1 MDAVWSLGVIALCVW
16 VLSIITDEFFIVAL
30 DQISEKLNLP
40 PSVAGASLMAMGS
53 SAPELAIAILALF
66 GGGGEHSD
74 IGIGT
79 IVGSAVFNIL
89 IIVGVSAAVRPARI
103 TMRAIARDCIVYA
116 LSVGLLLLVFRDGTI
131 ALWEC
136 GAFLG
141 LYAVYILI
149 LLRWKEG
156 PSNEESSEPDT
167 LTEVAE
173 LVHDAAEA
181 PSKGVFGKVNHVI
194 AVVIGFFMR
203 DPAKH
208 YLWAFV
214 LSIVLIGA
222 LCYVLVEAALVFAA
236 AVNIP
241 PVVVALTI
249 LAGGTSVP
257 DMISSVVVA
266 RQGRGDMAV
275 ANAVGSNIFDI
286 LICLGVPWLVSI
298 VFMGKQVHVGSDGL
312 VSSVLILLGT
322 VGLLFLFAFTSR
334 TVSRIEGFL
343 LIATYVGYAAYVW
356 LSPTPDSAKKPGV
369 EAPPVTPPEVG
380 REAKAATAPPN
391 ERTTTPPQ
399 PATKKLVLP
408 APAKTRDG
416 GSQAA
421 VPGHADAN

>member
-1 MDAVWSLGVIALCVW
+1 MCSSPSRNGCWRCSVEAIVSLAIIATCVW
-16 VLSIITDEFFIVAL
+16 ALSVITDEFFIISL

-74 IGIGT
+74 VGIGT

-89 IIVGVSAAVRPARI
+89 IIVGVSAAVRPAQI
-103 TMRAIARDCIVYA
+103 TMSAIARDCIFYCLA
-116 LSVGLLLLVFRDGTI
+116 VGLLLGVFHDGRI
-131 ALWEC
+131 ELWEC

-141 LYAVYILI
+141 LYVVYLLV
-149 LLRWKEG
+149 LLRWKDKPRTDQNLADE
-156 PSNEESSEPDT
+156 D
-167 LTEVAE
+167 VAE
-173 LVHDAAEA
+173 KIAESTHEMLEA
-181 PSKGVFGKVNHVI
+181 KSLGVFGRVTHLMTSVLRV
-194 AVVIGFFMR
+194 AMR

-214 LSIVLIGA
+214 LSIVLIGL
-222 LCYVLVEAALVFAA
+222 LCYVLVESALVFAA

-286 LICLGVPWLVSI
+286 LICLGLPWLISI
-298 VFMGKQVHVGSDGL
+298 AIMGKEVHVGAEGL
-312 VSSVLILLGT
+312 TTSVLILLGT
-322 VGLLFLFAFTSR
+322 VVLLFVFAFSSR
-334 TVSRIEGFL
+334 TVSRVEGFI
-343 LIATYVGYAAYVW
+343 LIAVYVGYAAYVW
-356 LSPTPDSAKKPGV
+356 LSPQPTADAPTPATDVAVPHQTPPPDSPPPPSR
-369 EAPPVTPPEVG
+369 PPVDDVV
-380 REAKAATAPPN
+380 AP
-391 ERTTTPPQ
+391 
-399 PATKKLVLP
+399 V
-408 APAKTRDG
+408 APAE
-416 GSQAA
+416 
-421 VPGHADAN
+421 PGQ